1 MGSYTAMRMS
11 EPQLHAITWINV
23 QIYCW
28 VKERRYKWGH
38 CLWALFIWSSQTDK
52 LAYGV
57 ESKRVVEGG
66 SDRKG

>member
-38 CLWALFIWSSQTDK
+38 CLWCYLYEVHKQIS

-57 ESKRVVEGG
+57 ESKRVVERWQW
-66 SDRKG
+66 RKG